1 MFEQILV
8 GSLFVISVVLE
19 TLCDNTIQ
27 KVGYGV
33 SSAVFISAFF
43 VIAVIR
49 GKK

>member
-1 MFEQILV
+1 MLEQILV
-8 GSLFVISVVLE
+8 GGLFLISVAFE

-33 SSAVFISAFF
+33 SSAVFLAAFF